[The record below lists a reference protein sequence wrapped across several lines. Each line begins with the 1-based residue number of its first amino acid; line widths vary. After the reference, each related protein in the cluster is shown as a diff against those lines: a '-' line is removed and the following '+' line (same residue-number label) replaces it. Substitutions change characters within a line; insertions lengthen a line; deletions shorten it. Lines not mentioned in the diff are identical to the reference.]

1 VGRYFGTDGI
11 RGEANKT
18 LTVHTAFKIGQFLG
32 HYYKTEQKGK
42 VLIGKDTRIS
52 SSMLE
57 HALIAGICSGG
68 SDAYL
73 MHVGP
78 TPAVAYLAR
87 THDFNCGVM
96 ISASHNPYYDN
107 GIKIFDHSGTKIADD
122 LEAQLEDFIDDEF
135 RLPLASDTMIGESID
150 FQQGLDDYLNWMEN
164 LFDFDLKGYRVIIDV
179 ANGSATTTAKRLFE
193 KLGADVVS
201 MYDTPNGVNINNH
214 CGSTHPDNLQ
224 KAVLKHKAN
233 FGFAFDGDADRL
245 IAVDELGQ
253 LVDGDKIM
261 YACGVYLNRK
271 KQLKK
276 NTVVA
281 TVMSNLGLFKA
292 LNHMNVS
299 VVQTQVGDKYVY
311 QQMIQDDYTLGGEQ
325 SGHIIFKDLAT
336 TGDGLLTAMKLIEV
350 VVSQQQPLSEIVK
363 PCQAFP
369 QVLKNVSVKDKK
381 SVLDD
386 LEINQLI
393 VAINDDLND
402 SGRIL
407 VRPSGTESLIRVMVE
422 ADQVDKCHHY
432 VDQVIDMIVMKGL

>member
-1 VGRYFGTDGI
+1 MGRYFGTDGI

-18 LTVHTAFKIGQFLG
+18 LTVHTAFKIGHFLG
-32 HYYKTEQKGK
+32 HHFKSDQKGK
-42 VLIGKDTRIS
+42 IVIGKDTRIS

-57 HALIAGICSGG
+57 HALVAGICSGG

-78 TPAVAYLAR
+78 TPAIAYLVR
-87 THDFNCGVM
+87 THDFDCGVM

-107 GIKIFDHSGTKIADD
+107 GIKIFDHSGTKISDH
-122 LEAQLEDFIDDEF
+122 LEVKLESFIDDEF
-135 RLPLASDTMIGESID
+135 YLPLASDTMIGESID
-150 FQQGLDDYLNWMEN
+150 FQQGLDDYLNWMEQ
-164 LFDFDLKGYRVIIDV
+164 LFDFNLKGYKVVIDA

-193 KLGADVVS
+193 KMGADVIS
-201 MYDTPNGVNINNH
+201 MYDSPNGVNINNH
-214 CGSTHPDNLQ
+214 CGSTHPESLQ
-224 KAVLKHKAN
+224 KAVLKHASH

-261 YACGVYLNRK
+261 YACGVHLNRK

-292 LNHMNVS
+292 LNQMSIS

-350 VVSQQQPLSEIVK
+350 VVTQNQSLSEIVK

-369 QVLKNVSVKDKK
+369 QVLKNLPVKDKK
-381 SVLDD
+381 SVLDNSD
-386 LEINQLI
+386 
-393 VAINDDLND
+393 INDLISVINEELND

-422 ADQVDKCHHY
+422 ADEVDKCHY
-432 VDQVIDMIVMKGL
+432 FVDQVIDMIVMKGL